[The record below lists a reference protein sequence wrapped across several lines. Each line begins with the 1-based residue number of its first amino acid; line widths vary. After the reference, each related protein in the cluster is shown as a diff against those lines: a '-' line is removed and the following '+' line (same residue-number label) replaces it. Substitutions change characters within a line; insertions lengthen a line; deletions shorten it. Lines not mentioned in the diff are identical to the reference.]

1 MDQKLTKWIRW
12 LKVVRGDIEQLL
24 IKRHIFWE
32 VQEMIDSNSEL
43 HKPSSFYSFLGDT
56 YIAYVAIGI
65 RRQVKV
71 DNKSVSFA
79 RLLNEIET
87 CPEILSREYYTGLYK
102 DSHVE
107 FFADRDFDRFCG
119 RSRDHVSPKKVGFD
133 LRKLKQASSK
143 IEEFADRRIAHHD
156 TRKPKGLPRFKD
168 VDTCLDILDKLY
180 VKYHLMFHAQTMG
193 TLMPTY
199 QYNWKAIFEVPW
211 LAPVRE

>member
-24 IKRHIFWE
+24 IKRDIFWA

-102 DSHVE
+102 DSLVE
-107 FFADRDFDRFCG
+107 FLADRDFDIFCG
-119 RSRDHVSPKKVGFD
+119 RNRDHVSPNKVGFD
-133 LRKLKQASSK
+133 LRQLKQASSK
-143 IEEFADRRIAHHD
+143 IEEFTDKRIAHHD
-156 TRKPKGLPRFKD
+156 RRKPKGLPRFKD
-168 VDTCLDILDKLY
+168 VDTCLDILDELY
-180 VKYHLMFHAQTMG
+180 VKYHLMFYAQSME